1 MKKIFVFFIVVC
13 LFFSGIE
20 TTQAQTLERV
30 VFSSVASNND
40 NFQPI
45 AGTPYG
51 TSLVGANGSLEV
63 SAEYGQSTYEETTLS
78 AKEMA
83 EQSKIR
89 VYPNPTSEFINIEL
103 SQIQSSGVLLLLVDI
118 NGKEV
123 FRKTVISSIEVFDMK
138 NYPAGTY
145 LLQVEVSKTKV
156 QTFRI
161 IKSK

>member
-1 MKKIFVFFIVVC
+1 MKKTLHILIVVC
-13 LFFSGIE
+13 LFFSGIVAI
-20 TTQAQTLERV
+20 QAQTLERV

-45 AGTPYG
+45 VGTPYG
-51 TSLVGANGSLEV
+51 ASLVGANGSLEV

-78 AKEMA
+78 VKDRA
-83 EQSKIR
+83 EQSNIR
-89 VYPNPTSEFINIEL
+89 VYPNPTSEKINVDL
-103 SQIQSSGVLLLLVDI
+103 SQLQASQVVLRLVDI
-118 NGKEV
+118 NGKLMTSKTSSQSLEV
-123 FRKTVISSIEVFDMK
+123 LDLQ
-138 NYPAGTY
+138 NYPVGAY